1 MFISGEEKD
10 TQKEVFSTFKNN
22 TRMNQGWQSE
32 TGLIRYG
39 SEYQIWIADFDC
51 NIFGVRLHFSGF
63 YVLLNDTLLGT
74 PFFKKTRFFYNQG
87 PYETLGP
94 FVNFCSLELTYRAQT
109 FRDYSF
115 SYQLPCEKRSNS
127 IINIG
132 TSVRPF

>member
-51 NIFGVRLHFSGF
+51 NIL
-63 YVLLNDTLLGT
+63 
-74 PFFKKTRFFYNQG
+74 
-87 PYETLGP
+87 
-94 FVNFCSLELTYRAQT
+94 
-109 FRDYSF
+109 
-115 SYQLPCEKRSNS
+115 
-127 IINIG
+127 
-132 TSVRPF
+132 